1 MADSKRFSV
10 ASDDDGID
18 PSLRERVMEEIGIF
32 TDALEAASA
41 NPTDE
46 ALDDLRK
53 ASDNLMRAV
62 GRVLIEI
69 AHQRGQQERDC

>member
-1 MADSKRFSV
+1 V

-46 ALDDLRK
+46 ALDELRK
-53 ASDNLMRAV
+53 AADQLMRAV

-69 AHQRGQQERDC
+69 ADQRGHQERDC

>member
-1 MADSKRFSV
+1 V

-18 PSLRERVMEEIGIF
+18 PSLRERVMEQIGTF

-41 NPTDE
+41 NRTDE
-46 ALDDLRK
+46 ALDELRN
-53 ASDNLMRAV
+53 AADNLMRAV

-69 AHQRGQQERDC
+69 AHQRGQ

>member
-1 MADSKRFSV
+1 V

-18 PSLRERVMEEIGIF
+18 PSLRERVMEQIGTF

-46 ALDDLRK
+46 ALDELHK
-53 ASDNLMRAV
+53 AADDLMRAV

-69 AHQRGQQERDC
+69 AHQRGHQERDC